1 MITMFKKRF
10 LSGLSA
16 TAFLAA
22 AFLTLSNTAS
32 AFGEANLQ
40 DDVSCGDTGVTRKG
54 DVSCDGAIDALDSSL
69 ILTDYALR
77 SAGKDSIFSMSQSA
91 AADVNADGSIDALDA
106 SMVLGYYAYIS
117 AVSPIDPES
126 YFKNPPTNPGTM
138 PPVTDEP
145 TTSEPEHTNPK
156 HDIQVING
164 VTYIDGIV
172 IANKSYSLPAD
183 YNPGLDT
190 NAEAWFNVLKN
201 DAAACGLNIWL
212 ASGFRSY
219 SLQSQIYNKNC
230 YMYGQEI
237 TDTFSA
243 RPGFSEHQSGLAIDV
258 NTISDDFA
266 YTPEAAWLAE
276 NCWKYGFIIR
286 YPLGKEHITGYKYEP
301 WHIRFVGYDMAKKI
315 YSSGLTLE
323 EYFGID
329 SQYQ

>member
-1 MITMFKKRF
+1 MFKKRF

-164 VTYIDGIV
+164 VTYIDGIL

>member
-164 VTYIDGIV
+164 VTYIDGIL

-301 WHIRFVGYDMAKKI
+301 WHIRFVGFDMAKKI

>member
-1 MITMFKKRF
+1 MFKKRF

-106 SMVLGYYAYIS
+106 SMVLGYYASIS

-164 VTYIDGIV
+164 VTYIDGIL

-315 YSSGLTLE
+315 YSSGLTLQ

>member
-164 VTYIDGIV
+164 VTYIDGIL

>member
-1 MITMFKKRF
+1 MINMLSKKF

-16 TAFLAA
+16 
-22 AFLTLSNTAS
+22 LTLLSATFLSVSNTIPAS
-32 AFGEANLQ
+32 GEVNNI
-40 DDVSCGDTGVTRKG
+40 GDIT
-54 DVSCDGAIDALDSSL
+54 CDGAVNALDASF
-69 ILTDYALR
+69 ILTDYAHR
-77 SAGKDSIFSMSQSA
+77 SVGNSTIFSLEQSA
-91 AADVNADGSIDALDA
+91 SADVNADGSIDAIDA
-106 SMVLGYYAYIS
+106 SMVLGYYAYVS
-117 AVSPIDPES
+117 AVGSIDPES
-126 YFKNPPTNPGTM
+126 YFKNPPTNPPTE
-138 PPVTDEP
+138 PPATAEP
-145 TTSEPEHTNPK
+145 TASEPETTAPQHYVE
-156 HDIQVING
+156 VIND
-164 VTYIDGIV
+164 VTYIDGIL
-172 IANKSYSLPAD
+172 IANKTYSLPAD

-190 NAEAWFNVLKN
+190 NAEAWFNALKN

-219 SLQSQIYNKNC
+219 SLQYQIYSNNC
-230 YMYGQEI
+230 YLYGQE
-237 TDTFSA
+237 TADTFSA

-301 WHIRFVGYDMAKKI
+301 WHIRFVGLDMAEKI
-315 YSSGLTLE
+315 HSCGLTLE